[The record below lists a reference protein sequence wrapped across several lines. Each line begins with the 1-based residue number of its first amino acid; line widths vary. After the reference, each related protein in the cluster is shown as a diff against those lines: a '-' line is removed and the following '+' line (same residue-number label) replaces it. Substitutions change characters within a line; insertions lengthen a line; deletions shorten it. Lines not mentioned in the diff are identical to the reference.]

1 MEFSLAEQPWIP
13 VLTDTGMDQRSLL
26 TVLNGDVRDLATGD
40 ILEDAAVLRL
50 LVAIVIAASD
60 QKMTAQQWISAHR
73 DRFDLFCPEHPF
85 GQNPDMARFIGIDG
99 AARPIVDASY
109 ALAGSG
115 STAVNQFHTLSGVT
129 FSPAAAARLLLMRQ
143 AFSVGGIQQF
153 TEAIIYET
161 VTDTRP
167 GKQGKTRSQ
176 AAGSATYGKAPLS
189 AKTAV
194 CTNRAFVWIDA
205 GRLEETVAINARAAA
220 GKPVGT
226 FHFGWPD
233 PLTPPPV
240 AGRPTGVLDALTWP
254 SRSIYLVPG
263 DPVREIMVCD
273 GLRWPDPKD
282 PQYPPER
289 EAELIP
295 HAVFEHKTAKAPA
308 TIQGVHVERVPWRQ
322 LMAGLASEQ
331 PAGAILSLAVDSA
344 ADLPAAAR
352 VRIAGLGSYQARIDG
367 PVTGSFPVP
376 APGVDIGALAE
387 LVSQTFVQHGSYFGS
402 LAHASGLT
410 DRTQSA
416 RLTGR
421 LSGYAA
427 LPAQLELLATDYA
440 RGRSTLEETRQ
451 RVAVLVESANGA
463 ALDQFRISH
472 PAAAGK
478 VAGRKASPP
487 PQPAKT
493 GKKSRKDS

>member
-13 VLTDTGMDQRSLL
+13 VLTNKGMDERSLL
-26 TVLNGDVRDLATGD
+26 TVLDSDVRDLASGD
-40 ILEDAAVLRL
+40 VLEDAAILRL
-50 LVAIVIAASD
+50 LVAIVIAAAD
-60 QKMTAQQWISAHR
+60 QKMTAQQWISDHR
-73 DRFDLFCPEHPF
+73 DRFDLFCTQHPF
-85 GQNPDMARFIGIDG
+85 GQNPDMARFIGTEG
-99 AARPIVDASY
+99 AARPIIDASY

-115 STAVNQFHTLSGVT
+115 STAVNQFHTLSGIT

-161 VTDTRP
+161 VPDTRP

-176 AAGSATYGKAPLS
+176 AAGSAAYGKGPLS

-205 GRLEETVAINARAAA
+205 GRLEETVAVNARVCA

-233 PLTPPPV
+233 PATPPPI

-263 DPVREIMVCD
+263 DPVEEIMVCD
-273 GLRWPDPKD
+273 GVRWPDPKD

-289 EAELIP
+289 EAELVP
-295 HAVFEHKTAKAPA
+295 HAVFERKTAKAPA

-322 LMAGLASEQ
+322 LMVGLASEQ
-331 PAGAILSLAVDSA
+331 PADSVLAAAINTA
-344 ADLPAAAR
+344 ADLPAGAR

-367 PVTGSFPVP
+367 PVAGSFPVP
-376 APGVDIGALAE
+376 VPGVDMGALVD
-387 LVSQTFVQHGSYFGS
+387 LISQAFVQHGSYFGS

-421 LSGYAA
+421 LSGYAG
-427 LPAQLELLATDYA
+427 LPAQLEQLAIDYA
-440 RGRSTLEETRQ
+440 CGRSTVEEASQ
-451 RVAVLVESANGA
+451 RVAVLVDAANGA
-463 ALDQFRISH
+463 ALDQFRVSH

-487 PQPAKT
+487 PPAKT
-493 GKKSRKDS
+493 GTTSRKVS